1 MSGIRLLL
9 YSVVENK
16 IVWIKVLVSSQWY
29 TCNLSEIDDV
39 LYNGK
44 VL

>member
-1 MSGIRLLL
+1 MD
-9 YSVVENK
+9 
-16 IVWIKVLVSSQWY
+16 KVLVSSQWY
-29 TCNLSEIDDV
+29 ACHLSEIDGV